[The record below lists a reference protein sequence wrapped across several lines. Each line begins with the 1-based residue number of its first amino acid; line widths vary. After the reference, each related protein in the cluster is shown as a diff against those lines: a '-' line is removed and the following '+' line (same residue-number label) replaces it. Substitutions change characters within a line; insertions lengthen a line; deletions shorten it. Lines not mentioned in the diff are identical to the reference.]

1 MADLLPILS
10 KEEEEEVVDSPDTT
24 RFRELPPPYSEN
36 EPIDVHTS
44 KQETGSVESTEDL
57 PELRVYT
64 RRWYILALFCG
75 MACHQC
81 IVWNTWGPI
90 ESGAQHAFDWSESTV
105 AMFANWGTIMFLL
118 AVVPLSKMIEVDLR
132 KTVLLVSGLMAVG
145 TVLRCGRKYINNEE
159 VFLISCH
166 ACAILNGIS
175 GVTVMAAPP
184 LISSTWFPASER
196 TTATAIN
203 QAANALGN
211 GIAMFLGP
219 ALIHYKPANGTN
231 TTQHHTYLAVSNF
244 SNTTQTPDEV
254 QANIDIYMDILAG
267 VAFLLFGL
275 FVLYFPSKPPCPPA
289 LSSATQR
296 TEFVAGIKAMLSNK
310 NVLLACFAYSVPGG
324 VMGAYMSVMV
334 NQIRPLNYSDQEIG
348 MMGLAAVLAQC
359 IMSMTFGFIT
369 DRLKNKMK
377 ATLLLLLTVSTAS
390 FIWLAIMCLPNSPL
404 EHSKVK
410 LYLAIIIATSA
421 AYSCCPLFFEMTV
434 ELAYPISEGT
444 VAGFL
449 TAMNNFVGMI
459 FLFLFFVPSLI
470 AGNCMWVSYSL
481 VASTL
486 LAIPT
491 TALIKEHYN
500 RSNVDDFAD
509 NT

>member
-1 MADLLPILS
+1 
-10 KEEEEEVVDSPDTT
+10 
-24 RFRELPPPYSEN
+24 
-36 EPIDVHTS
+36 
-44 KQETGSVESTEDL
+44 
-57 PELRVYT
+57 
-64 RRWYILALFCG
+64 LF
-75 MACHQC
+75 
-81 IVWNTWGPI
+81 W
-90 ESGAQHAFDWSESTV
+90 F
-105 AMFANWGTIMFLL
+105 
-118 AVVPLSKMIEVDLR
+118 
-132 KTVLLVSGLMAVG
+132 VL
-145 TVLRCGRKYINNEE
+145 
-159 VFLISCH
+159 F
-166 ACAILNGIS
+166 
-175 GVTVMAAPP
+175 
-184 LISSTWFPASER
+184 
-196 TTATAIN
+196 

-219 ALIHYKPANGTN
+219 ALIHYQPANGTN
-231 TTQHHTYLAVSNF
+231 TTQYHTHLALSNF
-244 SNTTQTPDEV
+244 SNATQTLDEV
-254 QANIDIYMDILAG
+254 KANIDIYMDILAG
-267 VAFLLFGL
+267 VALLLFGL

-289 LSSATQR
+289 LSSATER

-310 NVLLACFAYSVPGG
+310 DVLLACFAYSVPGG

-334 NQIRPLNYSDQEIG
+334 NQIRPLDYSDQEIG

-369 DRLKNKMK
+369 DRLKHKMK
-377 ATLLLLLTVSTAS
+377 ATILLLLTVSMTS
-390 FIWLAIMCLPNSPL
+390 FIWLTIMCLPSSPL

-434 ELAYPISEGT
+434 ELAYPINEGT

-486 LAIPT
+486 LAIPA
-491 TALIKEHYN
+491 TALIKENYN
-500 RSNVDDFAD
+500 RSTVDEFAEH
-509 NT
+509 T

>member
-10 KEEEEEVVDSPDTT
+10 KEEEDLEDSPDTA

-36 EPIDVHTS
+36 ESVDAHTS
-44 KQETGSVESTEDL
+44 KQETVSVDSTEDL

-90 ESGAQHAFDWSESTV
+90 ESGAQYAFDWSESTV

-118 AVVPLSKMIEVDLR
+118 AVVPLSKMVEVDLR
-132 KTVLLVSGLMAVG
+132 KTVLLVSGLMAAG
-145 TVLRCGRKYINNEE
+145 TVLRCGRKYINNEV

-184 LISSTWFPASER
+184 IISSTWFPASER

-219 ALIHYKPANGTN
+219 ALIHYKPENGTN
-231 TTQHHTYLAVSNF
+231 TTQHHTYLSISNF
-244 SNTTQTPDEV
+244 PNSTQSKDEV

-267 VAFLLFGL
+267 VALLLFGL

-289 LSSATQR
+289 LSSTTER
-296 TEFVAGIKAMLSNK
+296 TEFVTGIKAMLSNK
-310 NVLLACFAYSVPGG
+310 DVLLACFAYSVPGG

-334 NQIRPLNYSDQEIG
+334 NQIRPLDYSDQEIG

-369 DRLKNKMK
+369 DRLKHKMK
-377 ATLLLLLTVSTAS
+377 ATILLLLTVSMAS
-390 FIWLAIMCLPNSPL
+390 FIWLTIMCLPSSPL

-434 ELAYPISEGT
+434 ELAYPINEGT

-459 FLFLFFVPSLI
+459 FLFLFFVPSLS

-481 VASTL
+481 VASTF

-500 RSNVDDFAD
+500 RSIVDEFAE

>member
-10 KEEEEEVVDSPDTT
+10 KEEEEEAEDSPDTN

-36 EPIDVHTS
+36 EQVYAHSS
-44 KQETGSVESTEDL
+44 KQETGIVERTEDL

-90 ESGAQHAFDWSESTV
+90 ESGAQFAFDWSESTV
-105 AMFANWGTIMFLL
+105 AMFANWGTILFLL
-118 AVVPLSKMIEVDLR
+118 SVIPLSKMIELDLR
-132 KTVLLVSGLMAVG
+132 KTVLLVSGLMAAG

-244 SNTTQTPDEV
+244 SNTTQSRDEV

-267 VAFLLFGL
+267 VALLLFGL
-275 FVLYFPSKPPCPPA
+275 FVLYFPSKPPNPPA

-296 TEFVAGIKAMLSNK
+296 TEFVAGIEAMLSNK
-310 NVLLACFAYSVPGG
+310 DVLLACFAYSVPGG

-390 FIWLAIMCLPNSPL
+390 FIWLAIMCLPSSPL

-434 ELAYPISEGT
+434 ELAYPINEGT

-500 RSNVDDFAD
+500 RSNVDESAD

>member
-10 KEEEEEVVDSPDTT
+10 KEEEEEVDDSPDTA
-24 RFRELPPPYSEN
+24 RFRELPPAYSET
-36 EPIDVHTS
+36 ESVDVHTS
-44 KQETGSVESTEDL
+44 KQETGGVESTENL

-90 ESGAQHAFDWSESTV
+90 ESGAQYAFDWSESTV
-105 AMFANWGTIMFLL
+105 AMFANWGTVMFLL
-118 AVVPLSKMIEVDLR
+118 SVVPLSKMVEVDLR
-132 KTVLLVSGLMAVG
+132 KTVLLVSGLMAAG
-145 TVLRCGRKYINNEE
+145 TVLRCGRKYINNET
-159 VFLISCH
+159 VFLIGCH

-184 LISSTWFPASER
+184 IISSTWFPASER

-231 TTQHHTYLAVSNF
+231 TTQYHTHLAISNF
-244 SNTTQTPDEV
+244 SNATQTQDEV
-254 QANIDIYMDILAG
+254 KANIDIYMDILAG
-267 VAFLLFGL
+267 VALLLFGL

-289 LSSATQR
+289 LSSATER

-310 NVLLACFAYSVPGG
+310 DVLLACFAYSVPGG

-334 NQIRPLNYSDQEIG
+334 NQIRPLDYSDQEIG

-369 DRLKNKMK
+369 DRLKHKMK
-377 ATLLLLLTVSTAS
+377 ATILLLLTVSMTS
-390 FIWLAIMCLPNSPL
+390 FIWLTIMCLPSSPL

-434 ELAYPISEGT
+434 ELAYPINEGT

-486 LAIPT
+486 LAIPA
-491 TALIKEHYN
+491 TALIKENYN
-500 RSNVDDFAD
+500 RSTVDEFAEH
-509 NT
+509 T